1 MEELSFALPDNG
13 RVVLPAAY
21 RNALGLK
28 SGDRL
33 LMRLEPDGIRI
44 TSASLSLRQ
53 TRALLR
59 ERLDAGRSLADELIA
74 ERRSESGA

>member
-1 MEELSFALPDNG
+1 MMEELSFALADNG
-13 RVVLPAAY
+13 RVVLPVAY

-44 TSASLSLRQ
+44 TSASLSLCQ

-59 ERLDAGRSLADELIA
+59 QRLDTGRSLADELLA
-74 ERRSESGA
+74 ERRNEA